1 MFGDTEWMLLHTPS
15 LSPAGEDLA
24 IVRLACLSRVHDQQE
39 FVALYLCLCLKAL
52 GRLESQKSTLIPS
65 TCNTYN
71 YIYIQQPEGKHHPTT
86 ILVAHFS
93 TSLWGYNIK
102 YSFFWAPK
110 MNRSNTKS
118 GFCWVAFT

>member
-1 MFGDTEWMLLHTPS
+1 MFGDTEWMLLHTPT

-65 TCNTYN
+65 TYNT
-71 YIYIQQPEGKHHPTT
+71 YIYIYTAPRGQTSSNY
-86 ILVAHFS
+86 HFGG
-93 TSLWGYNIK
+93 TLFDISLGLQYQIPL
-102 YSFFWAPK
+102 FLAPK